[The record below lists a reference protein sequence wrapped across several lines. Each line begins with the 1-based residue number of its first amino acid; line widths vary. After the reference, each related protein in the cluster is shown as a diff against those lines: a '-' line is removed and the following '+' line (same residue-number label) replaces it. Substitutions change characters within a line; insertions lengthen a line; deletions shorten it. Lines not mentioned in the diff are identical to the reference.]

1 MFSEKFKSKSLLDDK
16 PILIVEPNANY
27 RMTMKGFLQN
37 FGIKNVKFT
46 HSSKEA
52 KNLLLTIDPG
62 LIVCEWNQP
71 DTNGIQLCKELKA
84 QPRYANVPFLLLSV
98 ENLKK
103 DIVLASEV
111 GIDGYLLKPFSQQEF
126 EASLQ
131 QTLKIVMEPNPIN
144 NLLAKAEYCLHQK
157 LYDKAQKLV
166 ETAIKVKSNS
176 ARALS
181 ILASIHKINGLKDQA
196 KSLLEDAVSINPSYM
211 DAIRQLIEIYQEE
224 EDMEKLKEYA
234 EIANE
239 LSPENSKYILILAR
253 CHLEEG
259 KVDLS
264 EKLFKRAI
272 RYAPKMAE
280 AYKGLGK
287 LYLIKDEYELAMKN
301 LTKALDLDDND
312 ISVLNSLGMAY
323 VKVHRYR
330 DGVEKYQTALKIK
343 PNDHRILFNLGYA
356 NEKLEDIEKAQ
367 FYYKQAIL
375 HKPDFDKAAR
385 RLENLQ
391 VTAKAS

>member
-1 MFSEKFKSKSLLDDK
+1 MFNEKFKAKSLLGDK
-16 PILIVEPNANY
+16 PILVIEPNANY

-37 FGIKNVKFT
+37 FGIKGVKFT

-52 KNLLLTIDPG
+52 KNLLLTMDPG
-62 LIVCEWNQP
+62 IIICEWNQP
-71 DTNGIQLCKELKA
+71 DINGIQLCKELKS
-84 QPRYANVPFLLLSV
+84 QPRYVNVPFLLLSV

-131 QTLKIVMEPNPIN
+131 TTLRTIMEPNPMN
-144 NLLAKAEYCLHQK
+144 NLLAKAEYCLNQK

-166 ETAIKVKSNS
+166 ETAIKVRPNS

-181 ILASIHKINGLKDQA
+181 ILASIHKLNGLKDQA
-196 KSLLEDAVSINPSYM
+196 KSLLEDAIAINPSYM
-211 DAIRQLIEIYQEE
+211 DAIKLLLEIYQEE
-224 EDMEKLKEYA
+224 EDMEKLREYA
-234 EIANE
+234 EIAHE

-253 CHLEEG
+253 CNLEEG

-264 EKLFKRAI
+264 EKMFKRAI
-272 RYAPKMAE
+272 KYAPKMAE

-287 LYLIKDEYELAMKN
+287 LYLIKEEYELAMKN
-301 LTKALDLDDND
+301 LSKALDLDDDD
-312 ISVLNSLGMAY
+312 ISILNSLGMAY
-323 VKVHRYR
+323 VKVHRYAE
-330 DGVEKYQTALKIK
+330 GVEKYQTALKIK

-356 NEKLEDIEKAQ
+356 NEKLEDIEKAE

-385 RLENLQ
+385 RLENLS
-391 VTAKAS
+391 ASQG